1 MKSKNPIITLIDFY
15 AKIDEINEKGSIIPS
30 HKLPIQNLNQPL
42 YVLSLKSLL
51 VNRPKIQSKILAEFL
66 KNSIKNI
73 FPELTWKSTMKSMK
87 DLQLQLRNL
96 KPVYI
101 KFRLFKEKIHF
112 EENQANVSALNKV

>member
-1 MKSKNPIITLIDFY
+1 
-15 AKIDEINEKGSIIPS
+15 
-30 HKLPIQNLNQPL
+30 
-42 YVLSLKSLL
+42 
-51 VNRPKIQSKILAEFL
+51 
-66 KNSIKNI
+66 
-73 FPELTWKSTMKSMK
+73 MKSMK